1 MATKASGNRPGTMR
15 ERTPGHWELR
25 VFGGYDSVTG
35 KQIRRTKTF
44 VGSERAAA
52 KALGAF
58 VQEVGSSDVSRRGVT
73 VGQLLDEW
81 LELGR
86 SKQKPRTL
94 QENRRKIEHR
104 IRPLLGDLKL
114 ENLDAARLDKT
125 YRHWL
130 DEGLSEATVHK
141 YHCIMSAACRQAVKW
156 DYLDRTPTD
165 KASPPR
171 IVRREPKTPT
181 PEQLADLIGM
191 AEVDDPLMA
200 TAIALAALTGTRR
213 SELVALQWS
222 DVDLAAGR
230 VRIWKGLTVANG
242 RQYIGDTKTH
252 AARELALDP
261 IAVELLRRRWEF
273 MVAKCTEGESPLVA
287 DPYVLSFNLNGGF
300 PVNPDTLTHRF
311 ERLCRKME
319 RPALDELRRT
329 KPKAMSGDLAP
340 ADRWPFTFHELR
352 HFSVTT
358 LIAAGMDIKTVA
370 DRHGHSR
377 ATMTLDL
384 YAHALPERDREAAG
398 VLGQALE
405 QAKTQRR

>member
-1 MATKASGNRPGTMR
+1 MR

-25 VFGGYDSVTG
+25 LFGGNDPVTG

-44 VGSERAAA
+44 VGSGRAAA

-58 VQEVGSSDVSRRGVT
+58 VQEVQSSDVTRRGVT
-73 VGQLLDEW
+73 VGEILDEW
-81 LELGR
+81 LEQGR
-86 SKQKPRTL
+86 SKQTPRTL
-94 QENRRKIEHR
+94 QENRRKIDHR
-104 IRPLLGDLKL
+104 IRPLLGDLRL
-114 ENLDAARLDKT
+114 EKLDASRLDKT

-141 YHCIMSAACRQAVKW
+141 YHCILSAACRQAVKW
-156 DYLDRTPTD
+156 DYLDRAPTD
-165 KASPPR
+165 KASPPS

-191 AEVDDPLMA
+191 AEIDDPLMA
-200 TAIALAALTGTRR
+200 TAIALAALTGIRR

-222 DVDLAAGR
+222 DVDMAAGR
-230 VRIWKGLTVANG
+230 VRIWKGLTVADG

-252 AARELALDP
+252 AARELALDS
-261 IAVELLRRRWEF
+261 IAVEVLRRRWEF
-273 MVAKCTEGESPLVA
+273 VADKSAEGESPLVA
-287 DPYVLSFNLNGGF
+287 DPYVLSFNLNGEM

-319 RPALDELRRT
+319 RPALEELWQK
-329 KPKAMSGDLAP
+329 KPKATSRDLAP
-340 ADRWPFTFHELR
+340 PDRWPFTFHGLR

-370 DRHGHSR
+370 DRHGRRR